1 MANGFFTCYHAQI
14 KHSALP
20 MRIWE
25 SREEIRVIMDNSAI
39 KPAGREATKAWHRQ
53 KILDATITVI
63 AQHGIVGTTIS
74 RVVEQAGLSR
84 GMVNLHFKS
93 KDSLLME
100 VIKYL
105 LDQYIATWHQAMEEA
120 GDSPADKIKAMI
132 CADFNPRIFHSEAVA
147 VWFAFRVQARAQPEY
162 LPYVTTREDDNLR
175 NFTELFVQLVEETGC
190 HHIDPGSVARGMMA
204 LEEGM
209 WLDFFLHPQRFDSRK
224 ALRSAFTFLAAIFPD
239 HFDVEECVAGVEIN

>member
-1 MANGFFTCYHAQI
+1 M
-14 KHSALP
+14 
-20 MRIWE
+20 
-25 SREEIRVIMDNSAI
+25 

-63 AQHGIVGTTIS
+63 AKHGIVGTTIS

-93 KDSLLME
+93 KDSLLLE

-105 LDQYIATWHQAMEEA
+105 LDEYIATWHQAMERA
-120 GDSPADKIKAMI
+120 GDSPADKVKAMLH
-132 CADFNPRIFHSEAVA
+132 ADFNPQIFNSESVA

-162 LPYVTTREDDNLR
+162 LPYVTTREEDNLR
-175 NFTELFVQLVEETGC
+175 NFTDLIVQLVEEAGC
-190 HHIDPGSVARGMMA
+190 DHIDSGSVARGLMA

-209 WLDFFLHPQRFDSRK
+209 WLDYFLHPQRFDISK

-239 HFDVEECVAGVEIN
+239 HFDVEECVAPVPAVE